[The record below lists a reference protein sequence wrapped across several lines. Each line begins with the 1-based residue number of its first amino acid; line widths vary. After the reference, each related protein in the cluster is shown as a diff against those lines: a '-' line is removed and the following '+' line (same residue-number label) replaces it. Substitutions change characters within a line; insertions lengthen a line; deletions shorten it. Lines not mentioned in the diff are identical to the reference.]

1 MLTQHDAQELLDLVS
16 RAIEQIDNG
25 SPEQARGTLEEV
37 TFRLRNEQQERRDE
51 QEYNTWQF
59 LRDDGR

>member
-1 MLTQHDAQELLDLVS
+1 MLTQHDAQALLDLVS

-37 TFRLRNEQQERRDE
+37 AFRLRNEQQERRDE

>member
-1 MLTQHDAQELLDLVS
+1 VS

-37 TFRLRNEQQERRDE
+37 AFRLRNEQQERRDE

>member
-1 MLTQHDAQELLDLVS
+1 MLTQHDAQALLDLVD

-37 TFRLRNEQQERRDE
+37 AFRLRNEQQERKDE
-51 QEYNTWQF
+51 DAY
-59 LRDDGR
+59 RAMYGRADDGR